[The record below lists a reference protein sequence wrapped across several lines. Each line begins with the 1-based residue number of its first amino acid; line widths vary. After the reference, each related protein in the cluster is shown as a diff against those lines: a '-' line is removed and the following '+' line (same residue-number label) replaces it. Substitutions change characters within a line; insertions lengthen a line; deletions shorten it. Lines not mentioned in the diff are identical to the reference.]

1 MVQDFRPI
9 DDTFFEVF
17 ANDCDVCQ
25 EILRVILNDCYLVV
39 ESVEVQKNYKNL
51 VGRFYRIQKRIQY
64 LKKDEEGVSIMC
76 EVMEKYAIEYAENE
90 KNRGILAALKKGIVP
105 GTICEVMGVTP
116 ERVEKIR
123 KTMEDNLQS

>member
-51 VGRFYRIQKRIQY
+51 VGRFYRIQKLSLIHISEPTRH
-64 LKKDEEGVSIMC
+64 
-76 EVMEKYAIEYAENE
+76 
-90 KNRGILAALKKGIVP
+90 
-105 GTICEVMGVTP
+105 
-116 ERVEKIR
+116 
-123 KTMEDNLQS
+123 

>member
-1 MVQDFRPI
+1 M
-9 DDTFFEVF
+9 
-17 ANDCDVCQ
+17 
-25 EILRVILNDCYLVV
+25 ILNDCYLVV
-39 ESVEVQKNYKNL
+39 EFVEVQKNYKNL

-64 LKKDEEGVSIMC
+64 LKKDEEGVSVMC

-90 KNRGILAALKKGIVP
+90 KNRDILAVLKKGVAP
-105 GTICEVMGVTP
+105 GTICGVMGVTP